1 MAAQLR
7 QIAFRQTDGALM
19 EILDNVGGLFTLVV
33 TQLYL
38 LQELIGHSLQSIIWP
53 GLKLKTKQNYEQS
66 K

>member
-1 MAAQLR
+1 
-7 QIAFRQTDGALM
+7 M

-33 TQLYL
+33 AQLYL
-38 LQELIGHSLQSIIWP
+38 LKELIGHPLQSIIWP